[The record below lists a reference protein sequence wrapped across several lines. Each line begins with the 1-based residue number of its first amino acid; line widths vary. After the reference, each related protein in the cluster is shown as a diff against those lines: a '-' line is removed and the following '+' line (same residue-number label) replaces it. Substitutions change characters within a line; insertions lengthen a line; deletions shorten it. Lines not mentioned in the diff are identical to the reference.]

1 MALVNVRNILVIDNP
16 TQFGN
21 PFQFE
26 ITFDCLQN
34 LDDDLEWKVIYVGSA
49 DDVEY
54 DQVLEEVAVGPVPVG
69 INRFVLQSDGPDAN
83 RIPQKDIRGVTV
95 VLITCSY
102 KNQEFIRVGYYL
114 NNDYGNSIE
123 IDEENPPPLDISILQ
138 RYILAD
144 EPRVTRFP
152 IDWGN
157 GVNEGNNSESITNQ
171 IENEGGSSDMNGFDN
186 NMSSTSQMDHNMN
199 SNVNN
204 MGCMR
209 MEMQLPNG
217 GGMNGT
223 GHANGNNCEYNGK
236 SMSKI
241 NDE

>member
-1 MALVNVRNILVIDNP
+1 MALVNVTNILVLDNP

-114 NNDYGNSIE
+114 NNDYDNNIE
-123 IDEENPPPLDISILQ
+123 IDEENPPPLDISLLQ
-138 RYILAD
+138 RHILAD

-157 GVNEGNNSESITNQ
+157 GINEGQNTEGISNY
-171 IENEGGSSDMNGFDN
+171 IENEGGPSDMNNMADSMNSSGQMDQKMSSNLNDTGGINMEMQLSNSSDMNG
-186 NMSSTSQMDHNMN
+186 
-199 SNVNN
+199 
-204 MGCMR
+204 
-209 MEMQLPNG
+209 
-217 GGMNGT
+217 T
-223 GHANGNNCEYNGK
+223 G
-236 SMSKI
+236 
-241 NDE
+241 

>member
-1 MALVNVRNILVIDNP
+1 MALVNVTNILVLDNP

-54 DQVLEEVAVGPVPVG
+54 DQVLEEVAVGPVPIG
-69 INRFVLQSDGPDAN
+69 INRFVLQSDGPDATK
-83 RIPQKDIRGVTV
+83 IPLKDIRGVTV

-114 NNDYGNSIE
+114 NNDYALDDNIE
-123 IDEENPPPLDISILQ
+123 IDEENPPPLDISRLQ
-138 RYILAD
+138 RHILAD

-157 GVNEGNNSESITNQ
+157 GINEGQNTEGITSS
-171 IENEGGSSDMNGFDN
+171 IENERGASDMNGMTN
-186 NMSSTSQMDHNMN
+186 HMNSSSQM
-199 SNVNN
+199 
-204 MGCMR
+204 
-209 MEMQLPNG
+209 
-217 GGMNGT
+217 
-223 GHANGNNCEYNGK
+223 
-236 SMSKI
+236 
-241 NDE
+241 